1 VPSFEP
7 DASLWE
13 PWIPAEVAVAMRAA
27 AVEWAVAGGWAIDLY
42 LRETTREHEDIE
54 IVVAPEDFAAVT
66 RAIDLEWLDVGD
78 GCAWPLGDSPT
89 ALHQTWAATRRL
101 TAGVST
107 CFASRGRPATGSF
120 DATAG
125 SGARLRQPLTTIR
138 PVSRISSRSSFSS
151 TRHGNRGKRMRPTS
165 GSQPAR
171 SRTQARWLG
180 DALRVIEPDHR
191 WIKRLDEL
199 SG

>member
-1 VPSFEP
+1 VGTLDTSGSRSSDARGSGRVGRRRRVGHRPLPPGDDARARRHRDRRRPGRLRRGHQGDRPGVVRRRGRSARGPSATP
-7 DASLWE
+7 QPPSIR
-13 PWIPAEVAVAMRAA
+13 P
-27 AVEWAVAGGWAIDLY
+27 G
-42 LRETTREHEDIE
+42 
-54 IVVAPEDFAAVT
+54 
-66 RAIDLEWLDVGD
+66 
-78 GCAWPLGDSPT
+78 
-89 ALHQTWAATRRL
+89 AATRRL